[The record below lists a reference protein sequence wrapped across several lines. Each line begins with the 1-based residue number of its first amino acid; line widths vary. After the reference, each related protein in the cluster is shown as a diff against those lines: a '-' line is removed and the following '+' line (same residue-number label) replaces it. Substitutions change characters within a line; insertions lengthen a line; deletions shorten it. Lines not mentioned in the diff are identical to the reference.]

1 MISQFSFTHDVS
13 GCGEKK
19 EEESIKLF
27 LPPYMYISDGSVWN
41 DIYREFFVKNTHF
54 RCLAFPGSNF
64 QNIVT

>member
-13 GCGEKK
+13 GYGEKK
-19 EEESIKLF
+19 EEESMKLF
-27 LPPYMYISDGSVWN
+27 LPPYMYISDGRN
-41 DIYREFFVKNTHF
+41 DIYGEFTHF